1 MTRPDPDHFTPL
13 AGWRL
18 TLGQVLRLEA
28 SDGRS
33 WTLDGLNALLVA
45 RLALSGTQAREALA
59 RQLWPEADPARA
71 RGNLRQRLMRLKLL
85 AGPDWIIG
93 QASLALAPDLV
104 VWRHGDQPLLPD
116 LPEPMDESLA
126 LWLEFARRQWQAGH
140 LAQLQARLTA
150 AEAAQQPD
158 LALALATEMASLQ
171 SEAEVPR
178 RELARLH
185 YLRHDCARALQEL
198 DALAAMLRRVH
209 ASDPSAATL
218 ALRALVVQAH
228 VPDTLAAPST
238 APLAVAFQRPP
249 QLIGRAREL
258 AFLRC
263 SLVPPQV
270 CLLLGEAGL
279 GKSRLLAAAL
289 DGLPGQVQVKARL
302 GDAAVPHATLL
313 RLLRALLGGRGPQRL
328 PPDLLHPLSCLLPEL
343 RPPGGPSDVDE
354 ATPRV
359 LHEALL
365 ALWCDAAVRV
375 VAVDDLQF
383 ADAASLDAL
392 QALVCD
398 ARLSDVAWLLAM
410 RPAESPPGALTL
422 RDVLLAE
429 RRLSPLVLVPWDV
442 AQVAELVDSLALG
455 LDAATWAPR
464 LHRHTGGNPFFV
476 LETLRQQ
483 GQSPSE
489 DGQLPGSATVD
500 ALIEQRLQQLAP
512 AALMLARVAA
522 IAGDDFSPALAA
534 AVCERS
540 VLELADAWAQL
551 EAARV
556 LRGRSFAHDLVLA
569 ATLRSISNP
578 VASHL
583 HAAVAHQL
591 EIAAA
596 DADGAA
602 GAGIEPARVADHWLA
617 AEQPTRALPWLAQAA
632 DRARQQLRPQEE
644 ADFLS
649 RWIALIE
656 AAQPAQAAKLLL
668 RLARVQVEA
677 QGFEAATLPLERAL
691 HLAATDADRL
701 RALNLLA
708 EIQFNR
714 LMPEA
719 SARSAEQA
727 HTLAHELA
735 MLPDAAEAVVR
746 WHRALCMA
754 GRAAQAE
761 TVWQSAQAWMADVP
775 PGSAELAS
783 DRGWVLD
790 RQARVHEARTLHQRA
805 RLMARATGR
814 PVDEAVVLG
823 NLVQSLLLGGEPAA
837 ADQALDQAEVL
848 SARHAGLHAASDY
861 ASLNRGMAAAA
872 AGRFAPALQHFEQA
886 LLHAAH
892 QSEAAQAA
900 VRAHRAMLWAGI
912 GQRSRAWADAA
923 QVLQHPALPPWVVAR
938 AHHAMALAA
947 ADPATAAGWQR
958 AVNAFGDPCQLALDA
973 PPRLQLYLLAAAGPP
988 ATAALALA
996 HTRELLRHARR
1007 GGHGGLR
1014 WAAHWTAA
1022 QLAASA
1028 GRPGCAR
1035 RHARICL
1042 ARPDGEVALLLGDG
1056 HWWHGLWRLGQALGD
1071 AALAHTAHTAG
1082 RAWLDERLRHHLAPE
1097 FQVSFCEAVP
1107 AHRALLGESA
1117 MPGD

>member
-1 MTRPDPDHFTPL
+1 MTRPDPDPSNPL

-18 TLGQVLRLEA
+18 ALGQLLRLEA
-28 SDGRS
+28 SDGRC
-33 WTLDGLNALLVA
+33 WTFDGLNALLVA
-45 RLALSGTQAREALA
+45 RLALAGAQARETLA
-59 RQLWPEADPARA
+59 RQMWPEADPARA
-71 RGNLRQRLMRLKLL
+71 RGNLRQRLLRLKLP
-85 AGPDWIIG
+85 AGPEWIVG
-93 QASLALAPDLV
+93 QTSLALAPDLV

-126 LWLEFARRQWQAGH
+126 LWLESARRQWQAGH
-140 LAQLQARLTA
+140 LAQVQARLTA
-150 AEAAQQPD
+150 AEAAPQPDLD
-158 LALALATEMASLQ
+158 LALALATDMASLQ
-171 SEAEVPR
+171 PEAEAPR

-218 ALRALVVQAH
+218 ALRALVVQAR

-263 SLVPPQV
+263 ALLPPQV

-289 DGLPGQVQVKARL
+289 DGLPGQLQVKARV

-313 RLLRALLGGRGPQRL
+313 RLMRALLGGRGPQRL
-328 PPDLLHPLSCLLPEL
+328 PPALLHPLSCLLPEL
-343 RPPGGPSDVDE
+343 RPPGGMSDVGE
-354 ATPRV
+354 ATPHL

-392 QALVCD
+392 QALICD
-398 ARLSDVAWLLAM
+398 VRLGDVAWLLAM

-422 RDVLLAE
+422 RDALLAE
-429 RRLSPLVLVPWDV
+429 RRLSPLVLAPWDV

-455 LDAATWAPR
+455 LNAATWAPR

-483 GQSPSE
+483 GQSPSQ

-500 ALIEQRLQQLAP
+500 ALITQGLQRLTP

-551 EAARV
+551 EAAGV

-569 ATLRSISNP
+569 ATLRSIINP
-578 VASHL
+578 VASYL
-583 HAAVAHQL
+583 HAAVAQQL

-596 DADGAA
+596 AADGVA
-602 GAGIEPARVADHWLA
+602 GAGIEPARLADHWLA
-617 AEQPTRALPWLAQAA
+617 AEQAARALPWLAQAA

-656 AAQPAQAAKLLL
+656 AAQPALAAKLLL

-701 RALNLLA
+701 QALNLLA
-708 EIQFNR
+708 EIQLNR

-727 HTLAHELA
+727 HGLAQELA
-735 MLPDAAEAVVR
+735 MLPDAAEAVLR

-754 GRAAQAE
+754 GRAAHAE
-761 TVWQSAQAWMADVP
+761 TVWQSAQAWMANIP
-775 PGSAELAS
+775 LGSAELAS

-790 RQARVHEARTLHQRA
+790 RQARVHEARAWHQRA

-837 ADQALDQAEVL
+837 ADQALDQAEALNAQHV
-848 SARHAGLHAASDY
+848 GLHAASDY
-861 ASLNRGMAAAA
+861 ASLYRGMAAAA
-872 AGRFAPALQHFEQA
+872 AGRFAQALQHFEQA
-886 LLHAAH
+886 LLQAAH
-892 QSEAAQAA
+892 QSAAVQAA
-900 VRAHRAMLWAGI
+900 VLAHRAMLWAGI

-958 AVNAFGDPCQLALDA
+958 AVDAFGDPCQLALDA

-988 ATAALALA
+988 ASAALALA
-996 HTRELLRHARR
+996 YTRALLRQAHR
-1007 GGHGGLR
+1007 GGHAGLR

-1022 QLAASA
+1022 QLAAMPTSA
-1028 GRPGCAR
+1028 WPGRPVRWPCCWAMGTGGMACGAWGR
-1035 RHARICL
+1035 RWAIPHWP
-1042 ARPDGEVALLLGDG
+1042 RPPT
-1056 HWWHGLWRLGQALGD
+1056 RQA
-1071 AALAHTAHTAG
+1071 
-1082 RAWLDERLRHHLAPE
+1082 APGSMSG
-1097 FQVSFCEAVP
+1097 FATIWQRSS
-1107 AHRALLGESA
+1107 G
-1117 MPGD
+1117 